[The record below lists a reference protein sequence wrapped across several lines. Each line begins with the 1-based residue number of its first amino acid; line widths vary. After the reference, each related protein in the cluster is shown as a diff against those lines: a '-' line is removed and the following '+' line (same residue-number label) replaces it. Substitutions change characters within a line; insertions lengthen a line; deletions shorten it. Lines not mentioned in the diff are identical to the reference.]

1 VKNLTWQ
8 NPEQLFVA
16 QELINKVKSK
26 CCGIKGDN
34 INGKIQQLELKFYT
48 IWAGQAV
55 SLITSAILQMAIIFY
70 LTEKTGSAMVLSM
83 ASLVG
88 FLPYAVFGPAI
99 GVLVDRHDRKKIM
112 IGADLIIAAA
122 GAVLAIVAFYMEL
135 PVWMVM
141 IVLFIRSIGTA
152 FHTPALN
159 SVTPLLVPEEQLTKC
174 AGYSQSLQS
183 ISYIVSPAVAALL
196 YSVWDLNAIIAIDV
210 LGAVIASITVAIVR
224 IPKLGDRVQSLEPNF
239 IREMKEGMA
248 VLRQNKGLFALLLV
262 GTLYMFVYM
271 PINALYP
278 LITMECFNGTP
289 MHISITEIA
298 YASGMLIG
306 GLLLGLFGNY
316 QKRILLITASIFMMG
331 ISLTISGLL
340 PQSGFFIFVVCCA
353 IMGLSVPFYSGVQT
367 ALFQEKIKP
376 EYLGRVFSLTGSIMS
391 LAMPIGLILSG
402 FFADRI
408 GVNHWFLLSGV
419 LIIGIAIACPMIT
432 EVRKLDLKQNS

>member
-1 VKNLTWQ
+1 MEKYNNW
-8 NPEQLFVA
+8 
-16 QELINKVKSK
+16 K
-26 CCGIKGDN
+26 
-34 INGKIQQLELKFYT
+34 LKFYT

-122 GAVLAIVAFYMEL
+122 GAVLAIVALYMEL
-135 PVWMVM
+135 PIWMVM
-141 IVLFIRSIGTA
+141 VVLFIRSIGTA

-159 SVTPLLVPEEQLTKC
+159 AVTPLLVPEEQLTKC

-196 YSVWDLNAIIAIDV
+196 YSVWELNAIIAIDV

-224 IPKLGDRVQSLEPNF
+224 IPKLGDQVQSLKPNF

-278 LITMECFNGTP
+278 LITMEYFNGTP

-408 GVNHWFLLSGV
+408 GVCLS
-419 LIIGIAIACPMIT
+419 IKKSCKRASK
-432 EVRKLDLKQNS
+432 R